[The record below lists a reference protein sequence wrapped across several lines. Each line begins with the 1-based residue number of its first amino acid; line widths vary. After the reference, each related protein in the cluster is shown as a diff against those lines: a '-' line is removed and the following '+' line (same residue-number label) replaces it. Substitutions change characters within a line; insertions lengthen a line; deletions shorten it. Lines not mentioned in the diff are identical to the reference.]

1 MTSFST
7 LHPARMARLSALTA
21 ALLASACGGSDT
33 NTAEAPAPTAASN
46 LKCNTLQN

>member
-1 MTSFST
+1 MNPLST